1 MAATFQNSAQVLS
14 IGIFFTL
21 IIIGLSAAL
30 PHSLRTG
37 LVAQGVPSA
46 YASKVAHLPA
56 VDSLFAAFLGFNPIK
71 TLLGPILPTLSHA
84 KVAYLTGRAFFPQL
98 ISAPFMSGLREAF
111 DFAIAASLIATI
123 ASWMRGGKYIH
134 EETPPAAPSR
144 LVEIPAE
151 HAAEPAIV
159 MSAKLPSG
167 PRPTSP
173 GPVAQWNEGGLRV
186 PEPDR

>member
-1 MAATFQNSAQVLS
+1 
-14 IGIFFTL
+14 L
-21 IIIGLSAAL
+21 IIVGLSAAL

-46 YASKVAHLPA
+46 YADKVAHLPA

-111 DFAIAASLIATI
+111 DFAIAASLIATV
-123 ASWMRGGKYIH
+123 ASWLRGGKYIH
-134 EETPPAAPSR
+134 AETPLDAPSR
-144 LVEIPAE
+144 LEEVPAE
-151 HAAEPAIV
+151 SAAEPAIV
-159 MSAKLPSG
+159 MASKPANG

-173 GPVAQWNEGGLRV
+173 DPAAQRNGGGLPG